1 MLHLQEKSRIFK
13 VFGTLEWREN
23 KGVLIAHKLLTI
35 QDIRGSLNILS
46 LLSAAVR
53 PMYCQ

>member
-13 VFGTLEWREN
+13 VFGILERRKNEV
-23 KGVLIAHKLLTI
+23 VLMAYKLLTI
-35 QDIRGSLNILS
+35 QDTCGSLNTLS

>member
-1 MLHLQEKSRIFK
+1 MIHLQEKSRIFK
-13 VFGTLEWREN
+13 VFGTLELREN
-23 KGVLIAHKLLTI
+23 KAVLIAHKLLTI
-35 QDIRGSLNILS
+35 QDIHGSLNILS

>member
-1 MLHLQEKSRIFK
+1 MIHLQEKSRIFK

-23 KGVLIAHKLLTI
+23 KAVLIAYKLLTI

>member
-1 MLHLQEKSRIFK
+1 MLHLQEKCRVFK
-13 VFGTLEWREN
+13 VFGTLEWKEN
-23 KGVLIAHKLLTI
+23 KVVLVAHKLLTI

-53 PMYCQ
+53 PMYYQ